1 MVPTSRRET
10 SISSYRNFAK
20 GVGEGLMEKVSSMEE
35 LKERLKEGYKAEL
48 LFRLSTQSYIV
59 TTWWVEKDGGYSNH
73 KDFKF
78 PKAVVKVND
87 LIKMVYDK

>member
-1 MVPTSRRET
+1 MFATSRRKIQRSER
-10 SISSYRNFAK
+10 RNFSRD
-20 GVGEGLMEKVSSMEE
+20 VGEGLMEKVSSMEE

-59 TTWWVEKDGGYSNH
+59 TTRWVEKDGGYSNH